1 MSVRVVITGLGVIA
15 PNGNGLRDFELALRK
30 GSSGLRANAEMKEA
44 GFGCQVAG
52 VPQGVD
58 AIATS
63 YFAEDELLAM
73 NSSHRFASIAAV
85 DAWQDA
91 GLARPERGDDRVDWD
106 SGAVLGTGIGGM
118 DTIAARIVPLVE
130 QKKVRRLGSTAV
142 EQVMASGISARVSG
156 LLALGNQVT
165 TNSSAC
171 STGTEAI
178 AMGAA
183 RIRAGLAKRM
193 LCGGAEGASHHIWAG
208 FDAMRVLARGFNEE
222 PEKASR
228 PMSATAAGFIPGA
241 GAGVLMLER
250 LDSARARGARIYA
263 ELLGTAV
270 NCGGHRSGGSMTA
283 PNQDSVR
290 RCIRAALADAKL
302 TGSRVDAINGHLTA
316 TGADPLEVASW
327 AAALGLPPASFP
339 RITSTKSMVGHTLGA
354 AGAIESVA
362 TVLMLRGGFVHPS
375 INCEDVHPEIAPY
388 AASIPHVV
396 REMPELRVAIK
407 AGFGFGDVNACVVFQ
422 KWEED

>member
-30 GSSGLRANAEMKEA
+30 GSSGLRANAQMQEA

-118 DTIAARIVPLVE
+118 DTIAARIVPLVD

-171 STGTEAI
+171 STGSEAI
-178 AMGAA
+178 AIG
-183 RIRAGLAKRM
+183 RRA
-193 LCGGAEGASHHIWAG
+193 S
-208 FDAMRVLARGFNEE
+208 
-222 PEKASR
+222 
-228 PMSATAAGFIPGA
+228 AAGWPSACCAAAPRAPATTSGPA
-241 GAGVLMLER
+241 STRCACSRAASTTSPRRRRGRCRRPRPA
-250 LDSARARGARIYA
+250 SSPARAR
-263 ELLGTAV
+263 
-270 NCGGHRSGGSMTA
+270 
-283 PNQDSVR
+283 
-290 RCIRAALADAKL
+290 
-302 TGSRVDAINGHLTA
+302 
-316 TGADPLEVASW
+316 
-327 AAALGLPPASFP
+327 
-339 RITSTKSMVGHTLGA
+339 
-354 AGAIESVA
+354 
-362 TVLMLRGGFVHPS
+362 
-375 INCEDVHPEIAPY
+375 
-388 AASIPHVV
+388 
-396 REMPELRVAIK
+396 
-407 AGFGFGDVNACVVFQ
+407 AC
-422 KWEED
+422 

>member
-1 MSVRVVITGLGVIA
+1 MSARVVITGLGVIA

-30 GSSGLRANAEMKEA
+30 GSSGLRANEAMKEA

-58 AIATS
+58 AIAAS

-73 NSSHRFASIAAV
+73 NSSHRYASIAAV

-91 GLARPERGDDRVDWD
+91 GLSRPERGDDRVDWD

-118 DTIAARIVPLVE
+118 DTIATRIVPLVE

-183 RIRAGLAKRM
+183 RIRSGLAERM

-208 FDAMRVLARGFNEE
+208 FDSMRVLARGFNEE

-241 GAGVLMLER
+241 GAGVLMLES

-302 TGSRVDAINGHLTA
+302 GGSEVDAINGHLTA

-327 AAALGLPPASFP
+327 AAALELPPAAFP
-339 RITSTKSMVGHTLGA
+339 RITSTKSMIGHTLGA

-375 INCEDVHPEIAPY
+375 INCEDVHPEIEPW
-388 AASIPHVV
+388 AASIPHSA

-407 AGFGFGDVNACVVFQ
+407 AGFGFGDVNACIVLK
-422 KWEED
+422 KWDD